1 MKRNLICISIAFAII
16 ILLMVISNIIIV
28 AEKLGQV
35 THSGVY
41 GELIFYLLIFGLFF
55 VFIIRP
61 IWKIYRA
68 PQIPSMYVDNTMDLH
83 TLRRIGQ
90 QLQSGFDYIQD
101 KPTRIRRQKEFEYE
115 LNHSHDTASLMACIN
130 KEVQVRLKGDSEL
143 GVKGIDSQIKEWAKT
158 VFVVTALSP
167 NSKIDAL
174 STLVLNFTMMKNMIL
189 GTGFR
194 PNNLQMWRL
203 YLRILATSL
212 FSYAVSE
219 ALAGVGSVK
228 PLEFL
233 NDIDLSD
240 ADNEIDT
247 DVDVEADLDSFS
259 FSNVLSNLRI
269 PGPIV
274 GAVFDGI
281 SNALLTL
288 RIGYITRAYLIEG
301 QNLFFN
307 KLHRKEIKREAVKDS
322 VKALPGVLMEGS
334 KRMGKGVQRI
344 IKWYIRGTKS
354 TYDAT

>member
-1 MKRNLICISIAFAII
+1 MKRNLICISVVFVTI
-16 ILLMVISNIIIV
+16 ILLMVMSNIIIV
-28 AEKLGQV
+28 AEKIGQV
-35 THSGVY
+35 THSGIY
-41 GELIFYLLIFGLFF
+41 GELTFYLLIFGLFF

-83 TLRRIGQ
+83 ALRRIGQ
-90 QLQSGFDYIQD
+90 QLESGFDYIQD

-115 LNHSHDTASLMACIN
+115 LNHSHDVDSLIDCIS
-130 KEVQVRLKGDSEL
+130 KEIQVRLKGDSEL

-158 VFVVTALSP
+158 VFVITALSP
-167 NSKIDAL
+167 NSKVDAL

-194 PNNLQMWRL
+194 PNNLQMWQL
-203 YLRILATSL
+203 YLRILATSF
-212 FSYAVSE
+212 FSYAVAE

-233 NDIDLSD
+233 NGIDLSD
-240 ADNEIDT
+240 DDNGFDT
-247 DVDVEADLDSFS
+247 DVEADPDSFS
-259 FSNVLSNLRI
+259 LSNVLSNLRI

-288 RIGYITRAYLIEG
+288 RIGYITKAYLIEG

-307 KLHRKEIKREAVKDS
+307 RLRRKEIKREALKNS
-322 VKALPGVLMEGS
+322 VKALPSVLAEGS
-334 KRMGKGVQRI
+334 KGMGKGVQRI
-344 IKWYIRGTKS
+344 IKWYIQGSKN
-354 TYDAT
+354 

>member
-1 MKRNLICISIAFAII
+1 MWQKKI
-16 ILLMVISNIIIV
+16 
-28 AEKLGQV
+28 GQV

-68 PQIPSMYVDNTMDLH
+68 PQIPSMYIDNAMDLH

-90 QLQSGFDYIQD
+90 QLKSGFDYIQD
-101 KPTRIRRQKEFEYE
+101 KPTRIRRQKEFVYE
-115 LNHSHDTASLMACIN
+115 LNHSHDAESLMACIN
-130 KEVQVRLKGDSEL
+130 KEVQVRLKGDREL

-158 VFVVTALSP
+158 VFVITALSP
-167 NSKIDAL
+167 NSKVDAL

-189 GTGFR
+189 ATGFR

-203 YLRILATSL
+203 YLRILVTSL

-219 ALAGVGSVK
+219 AFAGVGSVK
-228 PLEFL
+228 PLESL
-233 NDIDLSD
+233 TDIDLSD
-240 ADNEIDT
+240 ADNEFDT
-247 DVDVEADLDSFS
+247 DIDVEADSFS
-259 FSNVLSNLRI
+259 FASVLSNLRI

-281 SNALLTL
+281 SNSLLTL

-307 KLHRKEIKREAVKDS
+307 KSRRKEIKREALKDS
-322 VKALPGVLMEGS
+322 VKALPSVLAEGS
-334 KRMGKGVQRI
+334 KGMGRGVQRI

-354 TYDAT
+354 THNAT